1 MNFIVGYTQEELDD
15 LDEAIQD
22 AISDDEGRLSPRT
35 LLHHLHK
42 RGWTVLTMPP
52 DTGDTLVEFQEEVK
66 Q

>member
-1 MNFIVGYTQEELDD
+1 LDD

-52 DTGDTLVEFQEEVK
+52 DTGDTLVQFEEEVK